1 MDQLLQI
8 YQAMIKS
15 IPAFGQAMLSMEMII
30 ALFVGVVG
38 GLVIG
43 ALPGL
48 NATTGI
54 VLLMPITYAMSPIP
68 ALTMLMAIYTA
79 GIMGGSYS
87 SILINTPGTSSSVA
101 TLFDG
106 FPLAKK
112 GEALKALNTSIFSSV
127 IGGIVSAF
135 ALLLISPFLARV
147 ALYFDSP
154 EYFLLSVFG
163 LSLVASLS
171 SEGLFKGFSIGC
183 LGMLIGCVGLAP
195 LSNLTRYTFGS
206 DQLYDGFNTTTV
218 IIGCFSVAQI
228 MVMVSEAMTE
238 QKASSKTVNK
248 LSGRSFLSWQDI
260 KRILPTISISS
271 LIGIWIGILPGAGAA
286 TGSYIA
292 YSTAKKSSKHPEEF
306 GHGCI
311 EGIAAPESANNAV
324 TGSAMIP
331 LLTLGIPGSTAASVL
346 LGALMIQGLQPGFN
360 LFTKQADIVFP
371 IIFGFLVAN
380 IVMLPIGILFA
391 RIAGNIVKIPNA
403 VLAPIIAVLAVL
415 GGYCIRIRVFDIFV
429 VVGFGALGY
438 LMKKSKYAPGAFTLG
453 LILGSMCETG
463 LRRSFAL
470 AMRFDGS
477 LFNYYLSRPQ
487 SIILILLILFNMSEP
502 LRRLWRENRRKSM
515 KK

>member
-1 MDQLLQI
+1 MDQLMQI
-8 YQAMIKS
+8 YQAMGNS
-15 IPAFGQAMLSMEMII
+15 IPAFGRAIVSVEMLI
-30 ALFVGVVG
+30 ALLVGVCG

-54 VLLMPITYAMSPIP
+54 VLLMPITYTMSPIP

-106 FPLAKK
+106 YPLARR

-127 IGGIVSAF
+127 LGGVVSAV
-135 ALLLISPFLARV
+135 ALLLISPLLARV

-154 EYFLLSVFG
+154 EYFLLGVFG

-171 SEGLFKGFSIGC
+171 SEGLFKGFSVGC
-183 LGMLIGCVGLAP
+183 FGLLIGSVGLAP
-195 LSNLTRYTFGS
+195 LSAMSRYTLGTEA
-206 DQLYDGFNTTTV
+206 LYDGFNSTTV
-218 IIGCFSVAQI
+218 IIGCFSVAQV
-228 MVMVSEAMTE
+228 MVMMYEAKT
-238 QKASSKTVNK
+238 QKEGTPQAVNR
-248 LSGRSFLSWQDI
+248 LTGRKFLSWAEI
-260 KRILPTISISS
+260 RRILPTIGISS
-271 LIGIWIGILPGAGAA
+271 LIGIWVGILPGAGAA

-306 GHGCI
+306 GEGSI
-311 EGIAAPESANNAV
+311 EGIAAPEAANNAV

-331 LLTLGIPGSTAASVL
+331 LLTLSIPGSTAASVL
-346 LGALMIQGLQPGFN
+346 LGALMIQGLQPGFS

-371 IIFGFLVAN
+371 IIFGFLLAN
-380 IVMLPIGILFA
+380 IIMLPIGLAFA
-391 RIAGNIVKIPNA
+391 RVAGNIIRIPNA
-403 VLAPIIAVLAVL
+403 ILAPVIAVLAVL

-429 VVGFGALGY
+429 VVCFGALGY

-453 LILGSMCETG
+453 LILGNMCETG

-470 AMRFDGS
+470 AMRTGGGIFS
-477 LFNYYLSRPQ
+477 YYMSRPQ
-487 SIILILLILFNMSEP
+487 SIILILLILYNMSEP
-502 LRRLWRENRRKSM
+502 LRRRWKEKRKVAVRS
-515 KK
+515 